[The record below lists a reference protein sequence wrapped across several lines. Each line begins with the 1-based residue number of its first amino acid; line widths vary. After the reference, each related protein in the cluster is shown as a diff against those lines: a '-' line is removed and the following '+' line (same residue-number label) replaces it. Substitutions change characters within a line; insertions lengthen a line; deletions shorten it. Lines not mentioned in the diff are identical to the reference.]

1 MNDLTRASLLIRIR
15 DPRDAEAWREFDAL
29 YRPMLMRF
37 ALARKLSPPEAED
50 VVQHVMTAV
59 HEHIGSFEYDPGK
72 GRFKGW
78 LRTIVN
84 NRVRALLGRRREAL
98 AESGDFQVEQE
109 REQAPDE
116 EFDRFWMEEHLRH
129 AVERVRGE
137 VEDSTYRA
145 FRAHVL
151 DGWSVEQT
159 CAEFGMNPNQ
169 VYRIKFRVMQKLRE
183 HLRMLDESID

>member
-15 DPRDAEAWREFDAL
+15 DPRDADAWREFDTI

-37 ALARKLSPPEAED
+37 ALARKLGAPEAED
-50 VVQHVMTAV
+50 VAQHVMAAV
-59 HEHIGSFEYDPGK
+59 HEHIGSFDYDPGK

-98 AESGDFQVEQE
+98 ADSGEFQVEQE
-109 REQAPDE
+109 REPSPDE
-116 EFDRFWMEEHLRH
+116 EFDRIWLEEHLRH
-129 AVERVRGE
+129 AVERVRRE
-137 VEDSTYRA
+137 VEESTYQA

-151 DGWSVEQT
+151 DGRSVEQT

-183 HLRMLDESID
+183 QLRMLDESID